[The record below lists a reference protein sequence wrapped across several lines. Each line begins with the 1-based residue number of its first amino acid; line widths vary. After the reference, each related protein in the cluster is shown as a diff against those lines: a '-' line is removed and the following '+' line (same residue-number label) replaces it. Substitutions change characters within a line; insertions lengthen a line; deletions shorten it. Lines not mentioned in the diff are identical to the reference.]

1 MRILILTHPRSG
13 GLSFFNWICKEIGP
27 LGYHEPDLNNKEI
40 LNDIYNN
47 DNIVIKVFVEN
58 FKNIDLHSFI
68 KTFDKVIIHKR
79 NNTMDTAISSLKG
92 LEVDNEN
99 NHNNWHKVY
108 QVSHQWLEDNK
119 DKIEVTKNKYDRL
132 NKELDEVFV
141 DGSLK
146 TTYESLF
153 SDKTGID
160 ELCEYLDIKEPKWLD
175 VLDSSHRLRDGTV
188 GTSKYKK
195 FINKDLI

>member
-13 GLSFFNWICKEIGP
+13 GLSFFTWICREMI
-27 LGYHEPDLNNKEI
+27 LLAYHEPDLNNKEI
-40 LNDIYNN
+40 LNEIYNN
-47 DNIVIKVFVEN
+47 DNILIKVFIEN
-58 FKNIDLHSFI
+58 FKDINLHSFI

-79 NNTMDTAISSLKG
+79 INTMDTAISSLKG
-92 LEVDNEN
+92 LEVNNEN
-99 NHNNWHKVY
+99 NNNNWHKIY

-119 DKIEVTKNKYDRL
+119 DKIEVSKKKYDTL
-132 NKELDEVFV
+132 NEELDKVFV

-153 SDKTGID
+153 LDKTGID

-175 VLDSSHRLRDGTV
+175 VLDSSHRLRNGIV
-188 GTSKYKK
+188 GMKKYKK
-195 FINKDLI
+195 YLI